1 MALPI
6 LEQLGLIRPQN
17 VPEVTT
23 SQYNGNDV
31 MLTLFPVKDTQSLT
45 AVVPSN
51 TETIQ
56 WDTTPK
62 AETIVWKNQTSP
74 PSTET
79 QETVS
84 LFGGQLVLPRS

>member
-23 SQYNGNDV
+23 APYNGNDV

-56 WDTTPK
+56 WDTT
-62 AETIVWKNQTSP
+62 IVWENQTSP